1 MMNRNLELTI
11 VCPFCGK
18 MHSVLVREVDYNR
31 LITGEYL
38 VQDVFPYLTATE
50 REALITGMC
59 PACQSSIFGEE
70 PEEDWDEDDLEDG
83 DLEDVLQRAMARA
96 GL

>member
-18 MHSVLVREVDYNR
+18 IHSVLVREVDYNR